1 MPERA
6 GARDLITALCTVF
19 EPFEDGAGEPDG
31 DGPLDWPGYGRSR
44 ERAAGNSGVDE
55 SVVCGRGRIGQSDA
69 VLIVF
74 EFGYLGGSVGQ
85 GAGNR
90 IVSAFERARELRL
103 PVITLAASGGS
114 RVQEGIVALAEL
126 HRIARA
132 CVLTRQAR
140 IPHVAVLRDPTTGG
154 VWATL
159 GGAADVV
166 LATPHAAVAFGG
178 SRVRDETGPAF
189 TAEGKRLGGQVDQ
202 IVSEDDLPR
211 ALASLVTLLHP
222 QRRAPAPEP
231 ADVPAPI
238 GERELPRT
246 GWEAV
251 QRARSPLRPHAVAY
265 LDRYFD
271 ARFELGGDRAG
282 GMDSGMLCGVGE
294 HEGRTVAYAAQTGTA
309 NTPAGFRAAARL
321 LRLAD
326 QFGLAVLT
334 LVDTPGAAAGADS
347 EQQGIGP
354 AIAELFTSM
363 AQARVPITTLV
374 IGEGGSGGA
383 LALSAPDRTWI
394 TRDGYFAV
402 IAPESIAAILKRA
415 PDDVPELA
423 NQSRLRP
430 QDLLELGFV
439 RGIV

>member
-1 MPERA
+1 MPERTA
-6 GARDLITALCTVF
+6 ARDLIAALCTRF
-19 EPFEDGAGEPDG
+19 EPFAGAAEKQDG
-31 DGPLDWPGYGRSR
+31 DGPLSWSGYGAQR
-44 ERAAGNSGVDE
+44 ERAAHRTGVDE
-55 SVVCGRGRIGQSDA
+55 SVVCGRGRVGESDA

-85 GAGNR
+85 AAGNR
-90 IVSAFERARELRL
+90 IVSAFERARELGL
-103 PVITLAASGGS
+103 PVLSLVASGGS
-114 RVQEGIVALAEL
+114 RVQEGILALAEL

-132 CVLTRQAR
+132 CLLTRQAR

-159 GGAADVV
+159 AAGADIV
-166 LATPHAAVAFGG
+166 LATPQAGVAFGG
-178 SRVRDETGPAF
+178 SRVRTEAGVAF
-189 TAEGKRLGGQVDQ
+189 TAEGKHAAGQVDQ
-202 IVSEDDLPR
+202 IVDESDLPR
-211 ALASLVTLLHP
+211 VLATVLTLLHP
-222 QRRAPAPEP
+222 QRRDVAAEP
-231 ADVPAPI
+231 ADVPSPL
-238 GERELPRT
+238 GEPDLPRT

-251 QRARSPLRPHAVAY
+251 ERARSPLRPRAGAY

-271 ARFELGGDRAG
+271 VRFELSGDRAG
-282 GMDSGMLCGVGE
+282 GTDHGMLCGFGA
-294 HEGRTVAYAAQTGTA
+294 HEGRTVAFAAQTGTA

-326 QFGLAVLT
+326 QWGIPALT
-334 LVDTPGAAAGADS
+334 LVDTPGADAGADS

-354 AIAELFTSM
+354 AIADLFTAM

-383 LALSAPDRTWI
+383 LALTAPDRAWI
-394 TRDGYFAV
+394 TRDAYFAV
-402 IAPESIAAILKRA
+402 ISPESVAAILKRA
-415 PDDVPELA
+415 PEDVPELA
-423 NQSRLRP
+423 NRARLRP